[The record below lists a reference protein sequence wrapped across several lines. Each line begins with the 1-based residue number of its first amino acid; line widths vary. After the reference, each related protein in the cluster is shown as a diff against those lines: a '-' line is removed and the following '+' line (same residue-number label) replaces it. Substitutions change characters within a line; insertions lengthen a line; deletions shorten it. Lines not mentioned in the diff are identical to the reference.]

1 MRRGDGER
9 SGVLALEFG
18 ADVAQVID
26 LLQRTPRGCDD
37 DLAAGGQGRKAL
49 ALTNENRHAEL
60 LLELTYLLAY
70 SGLRSEQR
78 LRCSGDV
85 EPMVD
90 DRAKVTQLLQVQGSL
105 GIDWTPAEGQII

>member
-1 MRRGDGER
+1 G
-9 SGVLALEFG
+9 
-18 ADVAQVID
+18 VAQGID
-26 LLQRTPRGCDD
+26 PLQRTSRGCDD
-37 DLAAGGQGRKAL
+37 DLDTGGQGRKAL

-70 SGLRSEQR
+70 PWLRSEQR
-78 LRCSGDV
+78 LSCGGDV
-85 EPMVD
+85 EPMID